1 MSKKETKDLLKFLEP
16 FPKEVSELALWA
28 REFIWDQYPDC
39 NELIY
44 DNYNALALGWS
55 LTDKLT
61 HTFCSI
67 AVFAKYIH
75 FGFYW
80 GSEIADPEKRLS
92 GNGKQY
98 RYMIIP
104 DKKALPKTYIR
115 KLMKEAYANSLEK
128 VKDKTQLRNGMTI
141 IKSALAVKKRPGNIV
156 SKKK

>member
-1 MSKKETKDLLKFLEP
+1 MSKEETKDLLKFLEP
-16 FPKEVSELALWA
+16 FPKTVSELALWV
-28 REFIWDQYPDC
+28 REFIWDQYPNC

-80 GSEIADPEKRLS
+80 GSEIDDPEKRLS

-98 RYMIIP
+98 RYMIVV

-115 KLMKEAYANSLEK
+115 KLMKEAYANSLAK
-128 VKDKTQLRNGMTI
+128 VKDKTQLRKGMTI